1 MGQTGIDDGVEEGVK
16 GVDESVD
23 EGVVEGVVEGEKEDG
38 EEEGGEE
45 EGGEE
50 EGGEGLADKW
60 LEIRNSRSRTFTTSI
75 ARSRSRESTTRRG
88 ITVVVDVLLASL
100 SADLDSFAS
109 LASFLRLAVSRAF
122 AIAASLAAFFLAAC
136 CCFAASRC
144 CWAVCI
150 SSSCCCGGGGA
161 AAMDDFNWANLSF
174 IFCISAWQSS
184 LHWFTICSMIV

>member
-1 MGQTGIDDGVEEGVK
+1 MGQSGIDDGVEEGVEGVE

-23 EGVVEGVVEGEKEDG
+23 EGVVEGVDDGEKEDG

-50 EGGEGLADKW
+50 EGCEGLADKW
-60 LEIRNSRSRTFTTSI
+60 VEIHNSCP
-75 ARSRSRESTTRRG
+75 RSRESTTCRG
-88 ITVVVDVLLASL
+88 TTLVVGVLLASL

-122 AIAASLAAFFLAAC
+122 AIAASLTAFFLAAC
-136 CCFAASRC
+136 CCFAALRC

-150 SSSCCCGGGGA
+150 SSSCCGGGGA
-161 AAMDDFNWANLSF
+161 AAMDDFNCANLSF
-174 IFCISAWQSS
+174 IFCISALQSS
-184 LHWFTICSMIV
+184 LHMLTICSMVA

>member
-1 MGQTGIDDGVEEGVK
+1 MGQSGIDDGVEEGVEGVDE

-23 EGVVEGVVEGEKEDG
+23 EGVVEGVDDGEKEDG

-50 EGGEGLADKW
+50 EGCEGLADKW
-60 LEIRNSRSRTFTTSI
+60 VEIHNSCP
-75 ARSRSRESTTRRG
+75 RSRESTSRG
-88 ITVVVDVLLASL
+88 TTLVVGVLLASL

-122 AIAASLAAFFLAAC
+122 AIAASLTAFFLAAC
-136 CCFAASRC
+136 CCFAALCC

-174 IFCISAWQSS
+174 IF
-184 LHWFTICSMIV
+184 LHFCLAILFA

>member
-1 MGQTGIDDGVEEGVK
+1 MGQSGIDDGVEEGVEGVE

-23 EGVVEGVVEGEKEDG
+23 EGVVEGVDDG
-38 EEEGGEE
+38 ENEDGEE

-60 LEIRNSRSRTFTTSI
+60 VEIRN
-75 ARSRSRESTTRRG
+75 SRSRESTTRRG

-109 LASFLRLAVSRAF
+109 LASFLCLAVSRAF
-122 AIAASLAAFFLAAC
+122 AIAASLTAFFLAAC
-136 CCFAASRC
+136 CCFAALCC

>member
-23 EGVVEGVVEGEKEDG
+23 EGVVEGVDDG
-38 EEEGGEE
+38 ENEDGEE

-60 LEIRNSRSRTFTTSI
+60 VEIRN
-75 ARSRSRESTTRRG
+75 SRSRESTTRRG

-109 LASFLRLAVSRAF
+109 LASFLCLAVSRAF
-122 AIAASLAAFFLAAC
+122 AIAASLTAFFLAAC
-136 CCFAASRC
+136 CCFAALRC

-150 SSSCCCGGGGA
+150 SSSCCGGGGA
-161 AAMDDFNWANLSF
+161 AAMDDFNCANLSF
-174 IFCISAWQSS
+174 IFCISALQSS
-184 LHWFTICSMIV
+184 LHMLTICSMVA